1 MIRMLQNGLQ
11 KGRCLEVTDL
21 QAENVGIANFI
32 MVDRENLLNTGF
44 DELRSIKDPFITLEV
59 QFYGEVWQYFYAL
72 FCAPYLIITYNCYD
86 FHIYI
91 HVYTHKKLN
100 VGEKS
105 RK

>member
-21 QAENVGIANFI
+21 QAENVGITNFI
-32 MVDRENLLNTGF
+32 TVDRENLLNTGF

-72 FCAPYLIITYNCYD
+72 FCAPYIPYYHLIVMI
-86 FHIYI
+86 FIYTCI
-91 HVYTHKKLN
+91 Y
-100 VGEKS
+100 S
-105 RK
+105 